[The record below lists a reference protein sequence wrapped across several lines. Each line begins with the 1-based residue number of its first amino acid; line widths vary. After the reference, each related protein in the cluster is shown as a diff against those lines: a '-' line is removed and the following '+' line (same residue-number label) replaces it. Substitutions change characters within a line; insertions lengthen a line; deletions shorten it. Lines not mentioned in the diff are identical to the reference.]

1 MDRMERMK
9 KLREEIYYCEGDP
22 KNPESHKGFVGEA
35 YCRAAKF
42 YEKNVDMFEE
52 IANKE
57 LPRLNNEQD
66 YDYEID
72 IYDDIYALKFSYFY
86 ASECSYIYKRAFEKF
101 FEEKG
106 GPEKAEEYIR
116 KNGLKIISVGAG
128 NFVDYWGLEAALFLL
143 NFSDDVISNIQ
154 YEAYEY
160 KKWGSEGL
168 NKSKADGI
176 SRMMNCEEV
185 IYKIKNKKFY
195 IGPEDGNIF
204 NAKNGNADIIFFPNS
219 FNELQKQRP
228 DEFSELLKNLKS
240 HNNDTIVAITYH
252 TGEKDGSGS
261 IKSVFKGMDFVNAE
275 KIDDKNTKSIII
287 DDQGMEKSCKN
298 YFLENDEG
306 RSVFYNKQQDER
318 NKKANYSILEDEKV
332 ENTYLSN
339 CANKGNGGGPTF
351 YGDNNAGRY
360 NIMKENDNL
369 NYVIYK
375 MSAK

>member
-1 MDRMERMK
+1 MERMK
-9 KLREEIYYCEGDP
+9 KLRGEIYYCEGDP

-42 YEKNVDMFEE
+42 YEKNVDMFEK

-72 IYDDIYALKFSYFY
+72 IYDDIYAVKFSYFY

-128 NFVDYWGLEAALFLL
+128 NLVDYWGLEAALFLL

-160 KKWGSEGL
+160 KEWGSEGV
-168 NKSKADGI
+168 NKTSSDGI
-176 SRMMNCEEV
+176 SRMMNCENDIKD
-185 IYKIKNKKFY
+185 IYKIKNKKFH

-240 HNNDTIVAITYH
+240 NNNDTIVAITYH
-252 TGEKDGSGS
+252 TGEKDGSDS
-261 IKSVFKGMDFVNAE
+261 IEKIFKEMDFVNAE
-275 KIDDKNTKSIII
+275 KIDDKNTKSII
-287 DDQGMEKSCKN
+287 DDQGMKKSCKN
-298 YFLENDEG
+298 YFLENNEG

-339 CANKGNGGGPTF
+339 CANKGNGGCPTF
-351 YGDNNAGRY
+351 YGDNDAGRY